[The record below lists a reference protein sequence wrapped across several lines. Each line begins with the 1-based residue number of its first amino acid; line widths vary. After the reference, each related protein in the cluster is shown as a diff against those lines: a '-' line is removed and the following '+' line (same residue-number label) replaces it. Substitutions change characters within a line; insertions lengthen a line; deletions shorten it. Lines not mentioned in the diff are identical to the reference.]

1 VYPGPPV
8 TGLYRSVK
16 TAEDDHST
24 CGDESGSHSDLLRA
38 VSPGHAASTNWSATM
53 DEKDAKL
60 KSLMNAIKPSYPSS
74 RRLARHDLE
83 LILRVRCSRED

>member
-1 VYPGPPV
+1 MSQGPPV

-24 CGDESGSHSDLLRA
+24 CGVESGSHSDLLRA
-38 VSPGHAASTNWSATM
+38 VSPGDAESTNWSAAM

-60 KSLMNAIKPSYPSS
+60 KSLMNAIKPSHPSCQY
-74 RRLARHDLE
+74 LVGPDLE
-83 LILRVRCSRED
+83 WLGRVQLR